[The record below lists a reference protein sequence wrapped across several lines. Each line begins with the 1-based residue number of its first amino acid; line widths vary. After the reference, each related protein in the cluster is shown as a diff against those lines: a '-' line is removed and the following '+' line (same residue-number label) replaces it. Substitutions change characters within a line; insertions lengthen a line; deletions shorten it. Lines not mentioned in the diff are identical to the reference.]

1 MPRGGRRPG
10 AGRKPGSTSRPKA
23 EIEKER
29 AFKAFRRAASQ
40 AKADAAQDAAAAAAR
55 ERQAKR
61 EARADKLMV
70 QILPPIDTPDIPAGI
85 APLDFLRAL
94 MEDARLPIVFRRDCA
109 ALALPF
115 VHPKPIL
122 GLKDARRLAAFDDDD
137 DDDEIAAVM
146 RGT

>member
-10 AGRKPGSTSRPKA
+10 AGRKTGSGNRSKV

-29 AFKAFRRAASQ
+29 AFKAFTRAARQ
-40 AKADAAQDAAAAAAR
+40 AKADAAQEAADAAHQA
-55 ERQAKR
+55 RQAKR

-70 QILPPIDTPDIPAGI
+70 QILPPIETPDLPAGI
-85 APLDFLRAL
+85 PPLDFLRVL
-94 MEDARLPIVFRRDCA
+94 MEDSRLPILFRRDCA

-122 GLKDARRLAAFDDDD
+122 GLKDARRLAAFDDDE

-146 RGT
+146 RGG